1 VPTALNHDIPDFKEV
16 EDHKKAKETTM
27 KGLLEETI
35 TQVEKHIEIKEDSK
49 HWSEQELD
57 KIRQTIINFRD
68 ERNWKPCHNEKDLAI
83 SISLE
88 ANELLENFQW
98 KTSEE
103 AVKDSK
109 QNIKEEMAD
118 ILIYLVQLADKLDI
132 DLEEEVLEKM
142 KKNALKYPVHK
153 G

>member
-1 VPTALNHDIPDFKEV
+1 
-16 EDHKKAKETTM
+16 M
-27 KGLLEETI
+27 
-35 TQVEKHIEIKEDSK
+35 
-49 HWSEQELD
+49 D
-57 KIRQTIINFRD
+57 KIRQTILNFRD
-68 ERNWKPCHNEKDLAI
+68 ERNWKPFHNEKDLAI

-98 KTSEE
+98 KSSQE
-103 AVKDSK
+103 AVRDSK

-142 KKNALKYPVHK
+142 KKNALKYPVQE

>member
-1 VPTALNHDIPDFKEV
+1 
-16 EDHKKAKETTM
+16 M
-27 KGLLEETI
+27 
-35 TQVEKHIEIKEDSK
+35 
-49 HWSEQELD
+49 D
-57 KIRQTIINFRD
+57 KIRQTILNFRD
-68 ERNWKPCHNEKDLAI
+68 ERNWRPYHNEKDLAI

-98 KTSEE
+98 KSSQE
-103 AVKDSK
+103 AVRDSK

-142 KKNALKYPVHK
+142 KKNALKYPVQE

>member
-1 VPTALNHDIPDFKEV
+1 
-16 EDHKKAKETTM
+16 M
-27 KGLLEETI
+27 
-35 TQVEKHIEIKEDSK
+35 
-49 HWSEQELD
+49 D
-57 KIRQTIINFRD
+57 KIRQTILNFRD
-68 ERNWKPCHNEKDLAI
+68 ERNWKPYHYEKDLAI

-98 KTSEE
+98 KSSEE
-103 AVKDSK
+103 AVRDSK

-132 DLEEEVLEKM
+132 DLEEEVLKKM
-142 KKNALKYPVHK
+142 KKNALKYPVQK

>member
-1 VPTALNHDIPDFKEV
+1 MT
-16 EDHKKAKETTM
+16 
-27 KGLLEETI
+27 
-35 TQVEKHIEIKEDSK
+35 
-49 HWSEQELD
+49 D
-57 KIRQTIINFRD
+57 KICQTILKFRD
-68 ERNWKPCHNEKDLAI
+68 ERNWKPYHNEKDLAI

-98 KTSEE
+98 KSSEE
-103 AVKDSK
+103 AVRDSK

-142 KKNALKYPVHK
+142 KKNALKYPVQK

>member
-1 VPTALNHDIPDFKEV
+1 MN
-16 EDHKKAKETTM
+16 
-27 KGLLEETI
+27 
-35 TQVEKHIEIKEDSK
+35 EI
-49 HWSEQELD
+49 H
-57 KIRQTIINFRD
+57 QTILNFRD
-68 ERNWKPCHNEKDLAI
+68 ERNWKSYHNEKDLAI
-83 SISLE
+83 SITLE

-98 KTSEE
+98 KNSEE
-103 AVKDSK
+103 AVRDSK

-142 KKNALKYPVHK
+142 KKNALKYPVQK